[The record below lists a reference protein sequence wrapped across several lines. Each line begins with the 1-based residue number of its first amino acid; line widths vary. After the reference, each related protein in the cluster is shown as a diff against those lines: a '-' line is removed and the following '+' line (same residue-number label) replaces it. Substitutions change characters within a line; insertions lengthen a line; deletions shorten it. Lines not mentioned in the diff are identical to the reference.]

1 MTINSRPAMKAAIP
15 IPALVPVLRALEGA
29 YVVAMND
36 GGMDA
41 GRVGKLVEDI
51 DVDVGVDVEID
62 VAVDTDVDVG
72 GDVGV
77 DVGVDVDVDTDGEGV
92 EDGVMLLLMDEV
104 TEDAVIELDTP
115 CRVKDSGEGA

>member
-1 MTINSRPAMKAAIP
+1 MTINSRPAMEAAIP
-15 IPALVPVLRALEGA
+15 TPALGPVLRALKGA

-41 GRVGKLVEDI
+41 GRVGKLVEDM
-51 DVDVGVDVEID
+51 DVDVGVGV
-62 VAVDTDVDVG
+62 DVDVS
-72 GDVGV
+72 V
-77 DVGVDVDVDTDGEGV
+77 DVGVDIDVDTDGEGV

-104 TEDAVIELDTP
+104 TEDAVVELDIP